1 MAKIKGKR
9 SWAATLWGIVALVF
23 AGTFAVNYW
32 VQGDAIPSYSF
43 LYGFL
48 SGGAGVTAWGAKRRA
63 RKA

>member
-43 LYGFL
+43 L
-48 SGGAGVTAWGAKRRA
+48 SGGAGMAAWGAKRRA

>member
-1 MAKIKGKR
+1 MNKIKGKR
-9 SWAATLWGIVALVF
+9 SLRATLWGIVALVF

-43 LYGFL
+43 VYGFL
-48 SGGAGVTAWGAKRRA
+48 SGGSGMLAWNAKRQA